1 MENKMNTKSVVTT
14 ALFVAVALV
23 IRNFSINIA
32 AGGILT
38 MRISFAAIFYVLPGF
53 LFGPLYG
60 GIAGGLVDVLGY
72 IMAPMGGYIPL
83 LTITNI
89 VAGALPALL
98 WKLIKNS
105 DVNKVKK
112 FYRIFFIVMFL
123 VGVIN
128 FLSIEFIPD
137 TLWGKLLMMT
147 GKRAQYFGVGFI
159 IAASI
164 GLLLFFVINTLN
176 KKGGISYKYINGRYF
191 KFVIV
196 LGISGVIVSTLNT
209 YILLIFTPAL
219 MTKGFM
225 VLWIPRMFQ
234 TIFITLIDSYIVCL
248 LVYYYNLVEKKIVQ
262 KVQ

>member
-1 MENKMNTKSVVTT
+1 MENKMNTKAIVTT
-14 ALFVAVALV
+14 ALFVAIALV

-60 GIAGGLVDVLGY
+60 GIAGGLVDILGY

-89 VAGALPALL
+89 MAGALPVLF
-98 WKLIKNS
+98 WRIIKNS
-105 DVNKVKK
+105 DTCKVKK
-112 FYRIFFIVMFL
+112 CYGVFFIFMFFI
-123 VGVIN
+123 GVIN
-128 FLSIEFIPD
+128 FLFIKFMPS
-137 TLWGKLLMMT
+137 TVWGKTLLMM
-147 GKRAQYFGVGFI
+147 GKRAQYFGIGFI
-159 IAASI
+159 IAAVI
-164 GLLLFFVINTLN
+164 GIVLFFISSALN
-176 KKGGISYKYINGRYF
+176 KRSGKSYQYINERYF

-196 LGISGVIVSTLNT
+196 LGISGIIVSTLNT

-219 MTKGFM
+219 MAKGFM

-248 LVYYYNLVEKKIVQ
+248 LMYYYNLIEKKIVQ
-262 KVQ
+262 KV